1 MHRRHRPVI
10 PGEQCRKE
18 PLLEAVLYRGGGV
31 LTQKTPHCAQRNL
44 RRDHTRQQHK
54 RRPESVT
61 VSRHS
66 HIDIAPQ
73 HERKGDAGNAQRGL
87 HHYQQPHQPFCPA
100 GDGAE
105 PLQGMFL
112 FHRCNFPFTRL
123 QKMRTG

>member
-1 MHRRHRPVI
+1 MHRRHRPII

-44 RRDHTRQQHK
+44 RRYYPRQQHK

-73 HERKGDAGNAQRGL
+73 HERKGDAGNTQHRLYCDQNA
-87 HHYQQPHQPFCPA
+87 YQKLGFSRY
-100 GDGAE
+100 DAE
-105 PLQGMFL
+105 PL
-112 FHRCNFPFTRL
+112 
-123 QKMRTG
+123 